1 MNIEINNQV
10 ENEVEVEYVENI
22 NYSNNNFKKYGFFM
36 FLGCLVLSFL
46 VWCFANY
53 LDDPIIKKGVPA
65 KFDWDG
71 ENTNVVFTIID
82 SKTGKEIKEIEI
94 YGEKSVLIYVN
105 SISVE
110 LSESQF
116 SDGKDIITIKL
127 PLEDGVHSH
136 ISEITIKK
144 TEK

>member
-22 NYSNNNFKKYGFFM
+22 NYSNNNFKKYGFLM

-53 LDDPIIKKGVPA
+53 LDDPIVKKGVPA

-71 ENTNVVFTIID
+71 KNNVVFTIID
-82 SKTGKEIKEIEI
+82 RETGKEIKEIDI
-94 YGEKSVLIYVN
+94 YGEESVLIYV
-105 SISVE
+105 SFIHVE

-116 SDGKDIITIKL
+116 SDGKDTITIKL

-136 ISEITIKK
+136 VNEITIKK